1 MTNRKTTRKH
11 TEQTKLVTVATSTKP
26 SLEVKMTTL
35 GIEENLDY
43 FAEKQRNC
51 QVLIKVT
58 KGYLLTRKSKNVVQI
73 LTPACSKNKHL
84 GLF

>member
-1 MTNRKTTRKH
+1 
-11 TEQTKLVTVATSTKP
+11 
-26 SLEVKMTTL
+26 MTTL